1 MKKSVFVVL
10 AICFFANLVLAQ
22 ESSNKSKE
30 FYFTLPMPFSITTIN
45 PEFSLKTQVKDNFYI
60 DYNLINLSFMYGKT
74 GDNTNINYAQSHIS
88 YSGGI
93 GIGFEW
99 RKNISSKLQLYYG
112 PGLFASYS
120 ESISIIENPGLP
132 IEDRKQSN
140 QRIEFGIPFNVGL
153 IFNVS
158 DRIAFSAGI
167 NPVLSMN
174 IDYRKYPSL
183 TSTTQS
189 FGFNFTDEIA
199 SVSLIICR

>member
-1 MKKSVFVVL
+1 MKKIVFVVL
-10 AICFFANLVLAQ
+10 VICFFANIALAQ

-30 FYFTLPMPFSITTIN
+30 FYFTLPMPFNITTIN

-60 DYNLINLSFMYGKT
+60 DYNLINLSFRYGKT
-74 GDNTNINYAQSHIS
+74 GDNTNYNYAQSIIS
-88 YSGGI
+88 YSGGV

-112 PGLFASYS
+112 PGLFASYF
-120 ESISIIENPGLP
+120 ESISIIENSGLP
-132 IEDRKQSN
+132 IDDRKQSN
-140 QRIEFGIPFNVGL
+140 QQIEFGIPFNLGL

-158 DRIAFSAGI
+158 DKIAFSAGI

-189 FGFNFTDEIA
+189 FGLNFTDEIA
-199 SVSLIICR
+199 SVSLIIRR